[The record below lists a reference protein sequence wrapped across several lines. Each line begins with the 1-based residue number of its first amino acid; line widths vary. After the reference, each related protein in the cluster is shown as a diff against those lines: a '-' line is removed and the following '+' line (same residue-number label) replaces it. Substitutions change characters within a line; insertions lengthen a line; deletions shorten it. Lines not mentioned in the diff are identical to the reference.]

1 MRLVM
6 KVDETEW
13 KIDDEYMEAKRMFL
27 SHVKEIDAAFV
38 FLRDIIEELEHI
50 ADYCDGTTD
59 YVRIFAVVRE
69 NE

>member
-1 MRLVM
+1 M

-27 SHVKEIDAAFV
+27 SHVKEINAAFV
-38 FLRDIIEELEHI
+38 FLRDIIEELKHI